1 MDNINAAFY
10 AWVRHMRVKSLRTG
24 GGMYQM
30 LVSEIDTV
38 YDHTA
43 ELFYHPTKSLALT
56 SYDIEEF
63 GLEGMGEFQLDPRY
77 INGLSATPA
86 PKTCFGS
93 FVPANPDHGWAYIVV
108 PKTVRATGL
117 TCLTVRVA
125 RAANCWRQRCWMH
138 STTTKTPKTL
148 SK

>member
-10 AWVRHMRVKSLRTG
+10 AWVRHMRVNSLQTG
-24 GGMYQM
+24 GEMYQM
-30 LVSEIDTV
+30 LVSENATV
-38 YDHTA
+38 YDRTA
-43 ELFYHPTKSLALT
+43 KLFYHPTKSLALT

-93 FVPANPDHGWAYIVV
+93 FVPANPDHGLAYILV
-108 PKTVRATGL
+108 PDDGKGYVTYLPNGTRGPRRKL
-117 TCLTVRVA
+117 L
-125 RAANCWRQRCWMH
+125 AAAMLDALHYYEDAKNAE
-138 STTTKTPKTL
+138 
-148 SK
+148 